1 MKKNIIILFLISP
14 LLAACDFEI
23 NEPKVVKIEQVE
35 FKSIDNNKIYPGY
48 IERGGTVN
56 LSFRTS
62 GIVEKLYIND
72 GEYAQKG
79 KLLAVLDDE
88 EYKLQIKKA
97 KTSLD
102 DQVVKYE
109 RAKSYFER
117 ISKLYDAGGISYN
130 EWEAAQT
137 NLKSSINQMSIL
149 KDALRIEQDKEKYRK
164 IYAPYNGFAIDV
176 TKSKGEFISAGE
188 IFVIFQGIGKL
199 EAKAFIS
206 EKRIISIKKGQ
217 DAILTSEVFEGKKFK
232 GKVASIIKTS
242 LNKGS
247 YEVTITFDK
256 DFPELLTGMS
266 ANIQIITMPTKKE
279 ILIPVDSVCI
289 EGGKKY
295 IYTFKKINDFE
306 GEATKKEIITG
317 DIFEDKIAVLSGLTN
332 FDYIVVEKNSKVAD
346 GEKLKYYE

>member
-188 IFVIFQGIGKL
+188 IFVIFQDIGKY
-199 EAKAFIS
+199 FI
-206 EKRIISIKKGQ
+206 GLTPDNP
-217 DAILTSEVFEGKKFK
+217 DALEVFADCFSMAIMYNTPLNKYNPFSMFSEELFIDLEKYFTK
-232 GKVASIIKTS
+232 IIKTI
-242 LNKGS
+242 K
-247 YEVTITFDK
+247 
-256 DFPELLTGMS
+256 
-266 ANIQIITMPTKKE
+266 
-279 ILIPVDSVCI
+279 
-289 EGGKKY
+289 
-295 IYTFKKINDFE
+295 
-306 GEATKKEIITG
+306 
-317 DIFEDKIAVLSGLTN
+317 
-332 FDYIVVEKNSKVAD
+332 
-346 GEKLKYYE
+346 